1 MSTDYQYGN
10 NKTEPGI
17 VVLAIL
23 TIVILLAIGFVVRLA
38 WLNLTPCSWHN
49 VKDAP
54 VRCLNERGDMSEAK
68 YTLETYTGVGSG
80 VYKHGTIVKVVD
92 GQPVV
97 VGHFDDDSGAEY
109 PGTVE
114 IKEVK

>member
-1 MSTDYQYGN
+1 M
-10 NKTEPGI
+10 KALFGI
-17 VVLAIL
+17 GLV
-23 TIVILLAIGFVVRLA
+23 IVALFIIGFTFGKAV
-38 WLNLTPCSWHN
+38 H
-49 VKDAP
+49 
-54 VRCLNERGDMSEAK
+54 MSEAK

-97 VGHFDDDSGAEY
+97 VGHFDDDSGKEY

-114 IKEVK
+114 IKEVQ

>member
-1 MSTDYQYGN
+1 MKINTKIALILVALALILFCILGIIKLN
-10 NKTEPGI
+10 NQ
-17 VVLAIL
+17 
-23 TIVILLAIGFVVRLA
+23 
-38 WLNLTPCSWHN
+38 
-49 VKDAP
+49 
-54 VRCLNERGDMSEAK
+54 ERGT
-68 YTLETYTGVGSG
+68 TLNKVTHTLTTYTGIGAY

-97 VGHFDDDSGAEY
+97 VGSFHDDSGKDY